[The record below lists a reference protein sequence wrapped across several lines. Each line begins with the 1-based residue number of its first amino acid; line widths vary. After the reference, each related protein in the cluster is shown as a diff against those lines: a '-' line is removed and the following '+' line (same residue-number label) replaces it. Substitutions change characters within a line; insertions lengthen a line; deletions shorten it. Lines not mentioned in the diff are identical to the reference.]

1 MDAYGTSCYD
11 RKLFMQSSSC
21 KPYVSRAGY
30 DCCRTYASLTPSPPG
45 GAAVLVPPELSYKT
59 AEYSSKNCETDH
71 NANSDVSANEHVT
84 LWLNQQACG
93 GAIKR
98 KRRINRRQRVAANHR
113 ERKRMVQVNDAFEQ
127 LRRKI
132 PMFPYEKKLSR
143 IQVGSVLMS
152 CLQ

>member
-1 MDAYGTSCYD
+1 MDTYGTNCYD
-11 RKLFMQSSSC
+11 RKLFMQSSIC
-21 KPYVSRAGY
+21 KSYVGRAGY
-30 DCCRTYASLTPSPPG
+30 DCCRTYGSLTPSPPRG
-45 GAAVLVPPELSYKT
+45 VAVSVPPELSYKT
-59 AEYSSKNCETDH
+59 EDYSSKNCETDH

-143 IQVGSVLMS
+143 IQVSSVAMS
-152 CLQ
+152 CLR